1 MTRADGHPK
10 ELHFAVLAA
19 DVALFTIKDGVLH
32 VRLVR
37 VNRPPHYVDTK
48 GLAGGLLLPTETAEE
63 AIKRLIKDK
72 ASVNPS
78 HVHLEQL
85 YTFSDIKRDLR
96 GRVVAVA
103 YNAFIAWDKLTE
115 KEQAHTENAWW
126 EPVSKARGLAYDHDA
141 MLAMAYTRLRS
152 RIHYTTL
159 IAKLLPDEITLTE
172 LEEAYETVL
181 GSKLDKRNFRKKIL
195 KLDILTELDK
205 KRVGGRYR
213 PAQLYRFTTKAVT
226 DIEVL

>member
-19 DVALFTIKDGVLH
+19 DVALFTIKEGVLC

-37 VNRPPHYVDTK
+37 VDRPPYYSNTK

-63 AIKRLIKDK
+63 AIARHVRDK
-72 ASVNPS
+72 AGITSTE
-78 HVHLEQL
+78 VHFEQL

-103 YNAFIAWDKLTE
+103 YNAFVAWDKLAE
-115 KEQAHTENAWW
+115 KEQTDTADAWW

-141 MLAMAYTRLRS
+141 MLKMACARLRS

-159 IAKLLPDEITLTE
+159 IAKLLPEEITLTE

-205 KRVGGRYR
+205 KRAGGRFR
-213 PAQLYRFTTKAVT
+213 PAQLYRFSSKTVR